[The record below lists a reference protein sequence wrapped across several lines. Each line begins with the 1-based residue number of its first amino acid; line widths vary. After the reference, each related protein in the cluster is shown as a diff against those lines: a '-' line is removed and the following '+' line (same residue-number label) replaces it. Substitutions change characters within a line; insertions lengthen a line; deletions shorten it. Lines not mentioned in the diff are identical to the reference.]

1 MGLWLLAAVVPAAT
15 VHLVPVLT
23 TNGHHM
29 LTRLHVVPLE
39 HALLIPGEG
48 SDLHAQGNLCLWT
61 VTNQKRIYAQT
72 GALAICL
79 GVLIA
84 VAPLSSGHP
93 LAGSC
98 PCLGP
103 SCQNWQQRAQG

>member
-29 LTRLHVVPLE
+29 LTRLHVLPLE

-48 SDLHAQGNLCLWT
+48 SDLHAQGDFYLWT
-61 VTNQKRIYAQT
+61 VTNQRTSYAQT
-72 GALAICL
+72 LGMAIC
-79 GVLIA
+79 
-84 VAPLSSGHP
+84 
-93 LAGSC
+93 
-98 PCLGP
+98 
-103 SCQNWQQRAQG
+103 